1 MRSGANPSLRCGKR
15 EGDAK
20 KGDEKG
26 CEEKREE
33 SYFCLSRDRTTAATV
48 QLLQPYCSGDY
59 TVAVTVQLP
68 RPDYFRTASFHSRT
82 FTV

>member
-26 CEEKREE
+26 AKRREKKVT
-33 SYFCLSRDRTTAATV
+33 SAWAATV
-48 QLLQPYCSGDY
+48 QLLQPYCSGIY
-59 TVAVTVQLP
+59 TAAVTVQLP